1 MTKNSFR
8 LLKDRSRQLDKELTG
23 KSSIGMMGVLVT
35 ERPKWSRKRPI
46 MSKIPTRLTEKQFA
60 EHIDHYLSKA
70 KRGFT
75 CQIPRYKVFNYIL
88 YWLHTGCQWAEIAK
102 ACVAGSE
109 KKKLATAPSTS
120 IFRTGVTMA
129 V

>member
-1 MTKNSFR
+1 MNSFR

-23 KSSIGMMGVLVT
+23 KSSVGMIGVLVT
-35 ERPKWSRKRPI
+35 VRAKGQRKRPI

-60 EHIDHYLSKA
+60 EHIDPYLSKA

-88 YWLHTGCQWAEIAK
+88 YWLHTGCQWAEIPTVS
-102 ACVAGSE
+102 VAGSE
-109 KKKLATAPSTS
+109 KKKLATVPSTS
-120 IFRTGVTMA
+120 TFRTGVTMA